1 MKTLERIDNYLNET
15 GDAEM
20 VISEAIKNDSD
31 AAETVLDIIGDL
43 QDLRE
48 KSDCEK
54 VGCKQEKRILQNA
67 MVVMKDLIRYYK

>member
-15 GDAEM
+15 GE
-20 VISEAIKNDSD
+20 ISEAIKNDSD
-31 AAETVLDIIGDL
+31 AAEAVLDLADNL

-48 KSDCEK
+48 KSDCIE

-67 MVVMKDLIRYYK
+67 MAVIKDLIRYYK